1 MITQLSAYDELAD
14 LMVSMNPAKI
24 IEFKASPALQR
35 RFEELVEKEK
45 NKVIST
51 EEKNELDRILMVN
64 HVINLAKIRAH
75 QQLAQ

>member
-1 MITQLSAYDELAD
+1 MITQLSAYDELAE

-24 IEFKASPALQR
+24 IEFKASPALQQ

-45 NKVIST
+45 NGVVST
-51 EEKNELDRILMVN
+51 EEKSELDRILMVN

-75 QQLAQ
+75 QQTAQ